1 MFPKF
6 YLCLIFFLAGC
17 ATTTPLAV
25 QKKEPIVM
33 DSKEEV
39 LLGRSMAE
47 NIIKAKIP
55 LLNDPAK
62 QLYVNRI
69 GNRMAQV
76 SDRRDIIYHFI
87 VLDSP
92 DLNAFA
98 LPGGYVYVT
107 RGLLDKLDE
116 SELAALLAHELGH
129 LSLKHPVKKM
139 QSTLGDEFLMAL
151 ALFDFTQKDPL
162 FAQQINSASK
172 TVFDLLS
179 RGYSQEEEVSAD
191 RLALTYLERVGYDP
205 LGLVRVLGILKKETG
220 PKGRVFE
227 TLSDRSRLEARI
239 RRVKEDI
246 KDLGKIT
253 HE

>member
-1 MFPKF
+1 MFHKF
-6 YLCLIFFLAGC
+6 SVCLIFFLVGC
-17 ATTTPLAV
+17 ATTTPPAV
-25 QKKEPIVM
+25 QKKKPIVM
-33 DSKEEV
+33 DNKEEV

-76 SDRRDIIYHFI
+76 SDRRDIMVHFI

-92 DLNAFA
+92 LLNAFA

-107 RGLLDKLDE
+107 SGLLDKLDE